1 MYPLKLHK
9 TLTPEKW
16 QKFGEAKQILM
27 IACEI
32 SRARHWIKKSN
43 WEAVNDCYERAFELL
58 DLTVSLMGN
67 KNKRKEL
74 LRLREVI
81 ASQYVS
87 VEKDFRTN
95 ELIFQALLLLNP
107 ESYAMEYGREAFK
120 EVAAGV

>member
-16 QKFGEAKQILM
+16 RKFSEAQQILM

-32 SRARHWIKKSN
+32 NRAKHWIQKGD

-58 DLTVSLMGN
+58 DLTVSLTEK

-81 ASQYVS
+81 ASQYIS
-87 VEKDFRTN
+87 AEKDFKIN
-95 ELIFQALLLLNP
+95 ELIFQTLLLLNP
-107 ESYAMEYGREAFK
+107 ESYAMENGGRT
-120 EVAAGV
+120 

>member
-16 QKFGEAKQILM
+16 RKFSEAQQILM

-32 SRARHWIKKSN
+32 NRAKHWIQKN
-43 WEAVNDCYERAFELL
+43 DREAVNDCYERAFELL
-58 DLTVSLMGN
+58 DLTVSLTEK

-81 ASQYVS
+81 ASQYI
-87 VEKDFRTN
+87 VEKKDFEIN
-95 ELIFQALLLLNP
+95 ELIFKTLLSLNP
-107 ESYAMEYGREAFK
+107 ESYAMEIG
-120 EVAAGV
+120 GCT

>member
-16 QKFGEAKQILM
+16 QKFSEAQQILM

-32 SRARHWIKKSN
+32 SRAKHWIQKGD

-58 DLTVSLMGN
+58 DLTVSLIDK
-67 KNKRKEL
+67 KNKRKEF

-81 ASQYVS
+81 ASQYIS
-87 VEKDFRTN
+87 EEKDLGTN
-95 ELIFQALLLLNP
+95 ELIFQSLLLLNP
-107 ESYAMEYGREAFK
+107 ESYAMENG
-120 EVAAGV
+120 

>member
-16 QKFGEAKQILM
+16 QKFGEARQILM

-32 SRARHWIKKSN
+32 SRAKHWIGKSD

-58 DLTVSLMGN
+58 DLTVRLIEK

-81 ASQYVS
+81 AAQYIS
-87 VEKDFRTN
+87 AKKDFKIN
-95 ELIFQALLLLNP
+95 ELIFQSLLLLNP
-107 ESYAMEYGREAFK
+107 ESYAMEMGGSA
-120 EVAAGV
+120 